1 VFGYSQ
7 TRANM
12 MSLFVKNPIIFQN
25 IPCTLVTGFLGAG
38 KTTVIN
44 QLLASKPNDERW
56 ALLIN
61 EFGRIGIDGAL
72 LASSQ
77 DNDLEQ
83 KNIAIREVSG
93 GCICCTSQLP
103 LQIAISRLLSEHH
116 PQRLLIEPTGLAHPR
131 ELILQLSAPHWQ
143 TALKMNA
150 VITVLSGEQWQ
161 QIRYRDH
168 DGFQAHVHDADVL
181 IINRYV
187 QLDTNEKQAL
197 VEWITKLNSQ
207 VKIIW
212 AASGLMASETTA
224 SSDVHS
230 SDKFVANK
238 LVADAY
244 SSTLNDQLNKPSS
257 IISNQRKIS
266 IAHPQKSMIGVQSQA
281 NSLAAAPSS
290 SSSTDDGAAQSSA
303 DSDLPYRY
311 HEEQQDFQLAGWR
324 LPAHYILNADDLQNW
339 LLALP
344 NWQRIKGVVH
354 TSDGWMKINFNPGS
368 LTTRTI
374 DPQTDSRLEIILQ
387 LGNTVDTNAVDKATE
402 KSETENDAK
411 ASSVLIDWE
420 ECDRELMA
428 LVI

>member
-1 VFGYSQ
+1 
-7 TRANM
+7 M
-12 MSLFVKNPIIFQN
+12 KNPIIFQN

-44 QLLASKPNDERW
+44 QLLATKPNDERW

-72 LASSQ
+72 LASAQ
-77 DNDLEQ
+77 DDSFEQ

-103 LQIAISRLLSEHH
+103 LQIAISRLLSDHH

-150 VITVLSGEQWQ
+150 VITVLNGEQWQ
-161 QIRYRDH
+161 QIKYRDH
-168 DGFQAHVHDADVL
+168 EGFQAHVREADVL
-181 IINRYV
+181 VINRYA
-187 QLDTNEKQAL
+187 QLNTSEKQSL
-197 VEWITKLNSQ
+197 IVWINTLNSK

-212 AASGLMASETTA
+212 TASGLTVSETID

-244 SSTLNDQLNKPSS
+244 STTLNDQLNKPSS
-257 IISNQRKIS
+257 IISNQRKVS
-266 IAHPQKSMIGVQSQA
+266 IAHPQKSMISLQSQA
-281 NSLAAAPSS
+281 NSLAVAPSS
-290 SSSTDDGAAQSSA
+290 SSSTDETEAQASA
-303 DSDLPYRY
+303 NSDLPYRY

-354 TSDGWMKINFNPGS
+354 TSDGWLQINFNPGS

-387 LGNTVDTNAVDKATE
+387 LDVAVDTNAVDTVVEKTE
-402 KSETENDAK
+402 TASHAESSSE
-411 ASSVLIDWE
+411 SVNWE
-420 ECDRELMA
+420 AFDRELMA
-428 LVI
+428 MVIRSV

>member
-1 VFGYSQ
+1 
-7 TRANM
+7 M

-38 KTTVIN
+38 KTTVVN
-44 QLLASKPNDERW
+44 QLLATKPDDERW

-77 DNDLEQ
+77 DSNLEQ
-83 KNIAIREVSG
+83 KKIAIREVSG

-161 QIRYRDH
+161 QIKYRDH
-168 DGFQAHVHDADVL
+168 DGFQAHVRDADVL
-181 IINRYV
+181 IINRYT
-187 QLDTNEKQAL
+187 QLNTSEKQAL
-197 VEWITKLNSQ
+197 VEWITTLNSR

-212 AASGLMASETTA
+212 DESEQTI
-224 SSDVHS
+224 SDTVDS
-230 SDKFVANK
+230 PKSPDAGIAN
-238 LVADAY
+238 AY
-244 SSTLNDQLNKPSS
+244 LSALNHQLNKSS
-257 IISNQRKIS
+257 YIISNQRKVN
-266 IAHPQKSMIGVQSQA
+266 IAHHKPSMISSRSQT
-281 NSLAAAPSS
+281 NSLATLPSS
-290 SSSTDDGAAQSSA
+290 NSSTDKTEAQANA

-324 LPAHYILNADDLQNW
+324 LPERYVLNADDLQNW
-339 LLALP
+339 LLELP

-354 TSDGWMKINFNPGS
+354 TSDGWIQINFNPGS

-374 DPQTDSRLEIILQ
+374 DPQADSRLEIILQ
-387 LGNTVDTNAVDKATE
+387 LGNTVDTHAVDKAIE
-402 KSETENDAK
+402 KSETENDVK
-411 ASSVLIDWE
+411 ASPVPINWE

>member
-1 VFGYSQ
+1 
-7 TRANM
+7 M
-12 MSLFVKNPIIFQN
+12 MSIPVKNPIIFQN

-44 QLLASKPNDERW
+44 QLLATKSNDERW

-77 DNDLEQ
+77 DNNDLEQ
-83 KNIAIREVSG
+83 QNIAMREVSG

-103 LQIAISRLLSEHH
+103 LQIAISRLLNDHH
-116 PQRLLIEPTGLAHPR
+116 PRRLLIEPTGLAHPR

-143 TALKMNA
+143 TALQMNA

-161 QIRYRDH
+161 QIKYRDH
-168 DGFQAHVHDADVL
+168 EGFQAHVRDADVL
-181 IINRYV
+181 IVNRYD
-187 QLDTNEKQAL
+187 QLSSSEKHTL
-197 VEWITKLNSQ
+197 VEWIAKLNSQ

-212 AASGLMASETTA
+212 AVSELTVAETTY
-224 SSDVHS
+224 S

-244 SSTLNDQLNKPSS
+244 SFTLNDQLNKPSH
-257 IISNQRKIS
+257 IIANQRKIS
-266 IAHPQKSMIGVQSQA
+266 ITHLHKPMIGLQSQTHC
-281 NSLAAAPSS
+281 LATVPSS
-290 SSSTDDGAAQSSA
+290 SSSTDETEAQASA
-303 DSDLPYRY
+303 NSDLPYRY

-339 LLALP
+339 LLNLP

-354 TSDGWMKINFNPGS
+354 TSDGWLQINFNPGS
-368 LTTRTI
+368 LTTKTI

-387 LGNTVDTNAVDKATE
+387 LGNAVDTATE
-402 KSETENDAK
+402 KTETEHDAK
-411 ASSVLIDWE
+411 ASAASINWE
-420 ECDRELMA
+420 DCDRELMA
-428 LVI
+428 MVI

>member
-1 VFGYSQ
+1 
-7 TRANM
+7 M
-12 MSLFVKNPIIFQN
+12 KNPIMFQN
-25 IPCTLVTGFLGAG
+25 IPCTLVTGFLGSG

-44 QLLASKPNDERW
+44 QLLATKPDDERW

-161 QIRYRDH
+161 QIKYRDH
-168 DGFQAHVHDADVL
+168 DGFQAHVRDADVL
-181 IINRYV
+181 IINRYI
-187 QLDTNEKQAL
+187 QLDTSEKQAL
-197 VEWITKLNSQ
+197 VEWIAKLNSQ

-212 AASGLMASETTA
+212 DASELTVSEASGAID

-244 SSTLNDQLNKPSS
+244 SSTLNDQLNKPSY
-257 IISNQRKIS
+257 IISNQRKVIIS
-266 IAHPQKSMIGVQSQA
+266 DPTKSMIGLQSPA
-281 NSLAAAPSS
+281 NSLATVPSS
-290 SSSTDDGAAQSSA
+290 SSSTDESEAQANPQVNA
-303 DSDLPYRY
+303 DIDLPYRY
-311 HEEQQDFQLAGWR
+311 HEAQQDFQLAGWR

-354 TSDGWMKINFNPGS
+354 TSDGWMQINFNPGS

-374 DPQTDSRLEIILQ
+374 DPQTDSRLEVILQ

-402 KSETENDAK
+402 KSETVNGAK
-411 ASSVLIDWE
+411 ALSVLLDWE
-420 ECDRELMA
+420 KCDRELMA

>member
-1 VFGYSQ
+1 
-7 TRANM
+7 M
-12 MSLFVKNPIIFQN
+12 KNPIIFQN

-44 QLLASKPNDERW
+44 QLLATKPDDERW

-143 TALKMNA
+143 TALQMNA
-150 VITVLSGEQWQ
+150 VITVLNGKQWQ
-161 QIRYRDH
+161 QIKYRDH
-168 DGFQAHVHDADVL
+168 DGFQAHVRDSDVL
-181 IINRYV
+181 IINRYT
-187 QLDTNEKQAL
+187 QLDTSEKQAL

-207 VKIIW
+207 VRIIW
-212 AASGLMASETTA
+212 AASELTAPETTD
-224 SSDVHS
+224 SPDVHS

-244 SSTLNDQLNKPSS
+244 SKTLNDQLNQPSS
-257 IISNQRKIS
+257 IISNQRKVSIS
-266 IAHPQKSMIGVQSQA
+266 NPQKLMIGLQSQA
-281 NSLAAAPSS
+281 NSLAVASS
-290 SSSTDDGAAQSSA
+290 SISFTDESEAQANPQTSA

-354 TSDGWMKINFNPGS
+354 TSDGWLQINFNPGS
-368 LTTRTI
+368 LTTKTI

-387 LGNTVDTNAVDKATE
+387 LDNTADTDIE
-402 KSETENDAK
+402 ETENDAK
-411 ASSVLIDWE
+411 ASSLLIDWE

>member
-1 VFGYSQ
+1 
-7 TRANM
+7 
-12 MSLFVKNPIIFQN
+12 MSLFVKNPILFQN

-44 QLLASKPNDERW
+44 QLLATKPDDERW

-77 DNDLEQ
+77 DNTLEQ

-143 TALKMNA
+143 TALQMNA

-161 QIRYRDH
+161 QIKYRDH
-168 DGFQAHVHDADVL
+168 DGFQAHVRDADVL
-181 IINRYV
+181 IINRYT
-187 QLDTNEKQAL
+187 QLDTSEKQTL
-197 VEWITKLNSQ
+197 VEWITTLNSQ

-212 AASGLMASETTA
+212 AASELTA
-224 SSDVHS
+224 PEAIDSSDVHS

-238 LVADAY
+238 LVAGTY
-244 SSTLNDQLNKPSS
+244 STTLNDQLNQPSS
-257 IISNQRKIS
+257 IISKQRKVSIS
-266 IAHPQKSMIGVQSQA
+266 NPTKSMIGLQSQA
-281 NSLAAAPSS
+281 NSLATVPSS
-290 SSSTDDGAAQSSA
+290 SLSTDESEAQANPQTSA

-324 LPAHYILNADDLQNW
+324 LPAHYILNADDLQDW

-354 TSDGWMKINFNPGS
+354 TSDGWMQINFNPGS
-368 LTTRTI
+368 LTTKTI

-387 LGNTVDTNAVDKATE
+387 LGNTVDKATG

-411 ASSVLIDWE
+411 VSLALIDWE

>member
-1 VFGYSQ
+1 
-7 TRANM
+7 M
-12 MSLFVKNPIIFQN
+12 KNPIIFQN

-44 QLLASKPNDERW
+44 QLLATKPDDERW

-77 DNDLEQ
+77 DNDLNK

-161 QIRYRDH
+161 QIKYRDH
-168 DGFQAHVHDADVL
+168 DGYQAHVCDADVL
-181 IINRYV
+181 IINRYT
-187 QLDTNEKQAL
+187 QLNTSEKQTL

-212 AASGLMASETTA
+212 AASGLTASETTD
-224 SSDVHS
+224 SSNVHS

-238 LVADAY
+238 LVAEAY
-244 SSTLNDQLNKPSS
+244 STTLNDQLNQPSS
-257 IISNQRKIS
+257 IISNQRKVS
-266 IAHPQKSMIGVQSQA
+266 IAHLQKSMIGVQSQA
-281 NSLAAAPSS
+281 SSLATVPSLS
-290 SSSTDDGAAQSSA
+290 ASIDETEAQASA
-303 DSDLPYRY
+303 DSHLPYRY

-324 LPAHYILNADDLQNW
+324 LPTHYILNADDLQNW

-354 TSDGWMKINFNPGS
+354 TSDGWMQINFNPGS

-387 LGNTVDTNAVDKATE
+387 LDNTVDTNAVDKATE
-402 KSETENDAK
+402 KLETENGAK
-411 ASSVLIDWE
+411 ASSALIDWE

>member
-1 VFGYSQ
+1 
-7 TRANM
+7 M

-44 QLLASKPNDERW
+44 QLLATKPDDERW

-83 KNIAIREVSG
+83 KNISIREVSG

-131 ELILQLSAPHWQ
+131 ELILQLSEPHWQ

-161 QIRYRDH
+161 QIKYRDH
-168 DGFQAHVHDADVL
+168 DGFQAHVRDADVL

-187 QLDTNEKQAL
+187 QLDTIEKQAL

-212 AASGLMASETTA
+212 AASGLTASETTA
-224 SSDVHS
+224 SSDS
-230 SDKFVANK
+230 
-238 LVADAY
+238 LVTDAY
-244 SSTLNDQLNKPSS
+244 SSTLNDQLNQPSS
-257 IISNQRKIS
+257 IISNQRKVTIS
-266 IAHPQKSMIGVQSQA
+266 NPKKSMIGLQSPA
-281 NSLAAAPSS
+281 NSLATVPSS
-290 SSSTDDGAAQSSA
+290 SSSTDETKAQASA
-303 DSDLPYRY
+303 DSGLPYRY

-324 LPAHYILNADDLQNW
+324 LPTHYILNADDLQNW

-354 TSDGWMKINFNPGS
+354 TSDGWMQINFNPGS

-374 DPQTDSRLEIILQ
+374 DPQTNSRLEIILQ
-387 LGNTVDTNAVDKATE
+387 LDNTVDTNAVDKATE
-402 KSETENDAK
+402 KLETENGAK
-411 ASSVLIDWE
+411 ASSALIDWE

>member
-1 VFGYSQ
+1 
-7 TRANM
+7 M
-12 MSLFVKNPIIFQN
+12 KNPIIFQN

-44 QLLASKPNDERW
+44 QLLATKPDDERW

-77 DNDLEQ
+77 DNTLEQ

-93 GCICCTSQLP
+93 GCICCTSQLS

-161 QIRYRDH
+161 QIKYRDH
-168 DGFQAHVHDADVL
+168 DGFQAHVRDADVL
-181 IINRYV
+181 IINRYT
-187 QLDTNEKQAL
+187 QLDTSEKQAL

-212 AASGLMASETTA
+212 AASGLTA
-224 SSDVHS
+224 PEITDSSDVHS

-244 SSTLNDQLNKPSS
+244 SSTLNDQLNRHSS

-266 IAHPQKSMIGVQSQA
+266 ISNPKKSMIGLQSPA
-281 NSLAAAPSS
+281 SSLTTVLSS
-290 SSSTDDGAAQSSA
+290 SSSTDETEAQA
-303 DSDLPYRY
+303 NTDSDLPYRY

-354 TSDGWMKINFNPGS
+354 TSDGWMQINFNPGS

-387 LGNTVDTNAVDKATE
+387 LDNTVDTATE
-402 KSETENDAK
+402 KSETENGAK